1 MITISKKL
9 EKALKK
15 ANKELK
21 EKEHFVNSQ
30 IRIDDHGFLTLST
43 NDLGH
48 NFPIGIKNAE
58 TDDMAIM
65 VIEAY
70 LSGLRHEK
78 EKSYPKFCDQYK

>member
-21 EKEHFVNSQ
+21 EEEHFVNSQ
-30 IRIDDHGFLTLST
+30 IRIDNHGFLTLST

-48 NFPIGIKNAE
+48 NFPIGIENVE

-65 VIEAY
+65 MIEAY

-78 EKSYPKFCDQYK
+78 EKSYPKLCDQYK